1 MKRILV
7 ILLLL
12 NIGFTQEL
20 IPAITEFYDNGMPK
34 EISYYQRVEKK
45 IILTKT
51 ISYHSNGQIWI
62 EKNYKDGELD
72 GKWTLYDDKNGQ
84 IRREGNYKDGEW
96 DGKWIWYYRNGQIE
110 WEGNYKDGEL
120 DGKCTYYNEDG
131 TIQKV
136 ENYKDGKLID

>member
-1 MKRILV
+1 MHKMKRILV

-72 GKWTLYDDKNGQ
+72 GKWTYYYENGQ
-84 IRREGNYKDGEW
+84 IEREGNYKDGLE
-96 DGKWIWYYRNGQIE
+96 DGKWTSNQKNGQIWKE
-110 WEGNYKDGEL
+110 ENYKDGEL
-120 DGKCTYYNEDG
+120 
-131 TIQKV
+131 V
-136 ENYKDGKLID
+136 E